1 MKEVSAAVVDGANEG
16 TNVQF
21 SQAALNLYFS
31 RRKREYEDFK
41 VPRPSGLPRMSDETR
56 KLIRRMALSAMVA
69 VGKKSRIYFQRPKSI
84 TLK

>member
-1 MKEVSAAVVDGANEG
+1 MKEVSAAVVDGADEG
-16 TNVQF
+16 SYLSLVEKRSKTC
-21 SQAALNLYFS
+21 FS

-69 VGKKSRIYFQRPKSI
+69 VGKIKFDF
-84 TLK
+84 